1 MSPQVGTSRT
11 SQDVRLESAK
21 WGKADPDQV
30 AVTSR
35 DFMSTPAQ
43 RGQLRLRP
51 AAVALALG
59 KTIELQHDADVRAA

>member
-1 MSPQVGTSRT
+1 
-11 SQDVRLESAK
+11 
-21 WGKADPDQV
+21 
-30 AVTSR
+30 
-35 DFMSTPAQ
+35 MSTPAQ